1 MVVDSP
7 QLKSPETAIPF
18 YAENI
23 RFSNVHIT
31 CDEEPIWLRVDKETP
46 FQYMRGV
53 SFADCTFRSGVPPHI
68 ECCAKHRGNFS
79 NWRFHNTTFDFKRM
93 KYAKKPTAADL
104 FRAVDGFEFINTRF
118 SLRGAKAK

>member
-31 CDEEPIWLRVDKETP
+31 CDDEPIWLRVDKETP
-46 FQYMRGV
+46 FQHMRDV
-53 SFADCTFRSGVPPHI
+53 SF
-68 ECCAKHRGNFS
+68 
-79 NWRFHNTTFDFKRM
+79 
-93 KYAKKPTAADL
+93 
-104 FRAVDGFEFINTRF
+104 DGFEFINTRS
-118 SLRGAKAK
+118 SLHGAKAK